1 MNKEKTIIAQY
12 MITIYDN
19 GDMETTR
26 LTVDE
31 QKELASKKENFIDCN
46 IISGGT
52 AQLLLIIKKV
62 VEADD
67 EWLAALDTEEEF
79 EPDIYASIRYAIRDV
94 SKLNGLNPMT
104 VTNKVTRDLKDKNGE
119 MKKISQL
126 EVSEVVMSRIE
137 ELLTTVKKEI
147 NSLTKRQVDYI
158 ILTGG
163 TSSLSNFQNI
173 AEEILGPVAKC
184 DSIKILGVRNNK
196 YSSAVGNIVYFIN
209 KLHLKGLE
217 YSMFEE
223 EEIEM
228 LNRNKEGL
236 LSISNNSML
245 GKVFGYFFDE

>member
-1 MNKEKTIIAQY
+1 MNTEKTIIAQY

-119 MKKISQL
+119 
-126 EVSEVVMSRIE
+126 
-137 ELLTTVKKEI
+137 
-147 NSLTKRQVDYI
+147 
-158 ILTGG
+158 
-163 TSSLSNFQNI
+163 
-173 AEEILGPVAKC
+173 
-184 DSIKILGVRNNK
+184 
-196 YSSAVGNIVYFIN
+196 
-209 KLHLKGLE
+209 
-217 YSMFEE
+217 
-223 EEIEM
+223 
-228 LNRNKEGL
+228 
-236 LSISNNSML
+236 SISMAEFQDMVSDYLKWRGMAAITSVQAVKNADCELIQAAYRSAAKRFHANNL
-245 GKVFGYFFDE
+245 EAIGKFFMNPRIDFLLKNGKTV